1 MKLMREKRE
10 LVELDSKL
18 ARRSV
23 NEGFHSVGGGDLKA
37 AADKEGLT
45 KTTQVFTGLNFNF

>member
-1 MKLMREKRE
+1 
-10 LVELDSKL
+10 LVGIIAKKVWLYF
-18 ARRSV
+18 AAT
-23 NEGFHSVGGGDLKA
+23 HSVGGGDLKA